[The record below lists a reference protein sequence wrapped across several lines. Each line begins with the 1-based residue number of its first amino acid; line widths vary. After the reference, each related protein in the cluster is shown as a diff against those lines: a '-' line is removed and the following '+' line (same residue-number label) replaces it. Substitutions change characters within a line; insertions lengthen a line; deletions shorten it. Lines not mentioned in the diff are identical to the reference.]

1 MLIAVHILGQIF
13 VGNKLLIKKE
23 ALKLLI
29 SSYLIPSALAAAV
42 ATEWRVTAQEDVHD
56 DAEAPEVAPLVVDK
70 VAFGV
75 IHEGLD
81 DLRRHEFSRSNLGKS
96 YFSFKNI
103 D

>member
-1 MLIAVHILGQIF
+1 MWVTNYLLKKKLQ
-13 VGNKLLIKKE
+13 KLLI
-23 ALKLLI
+23 
-29 SSYLIPSALAAAV
+29 SYLIPSALAAAV

-96 YFSFKNI
+96 YFFF
-103 D
+103 